1 MSSRDLPPLAAPD
14 ADADTRGAA
23 IEARMI
29 ARRGSAPRIED
40 YRRSYAACGLPWP
53 GDEEIR
59 RRHPVGDSADHP
71 AA

>member
-1 MSSRDLPPLAAPD
+1 MVGSMRSRTAALGVAD

-40 YRRSYAACGLPWP
+40 YRRSYAACGLAWP
-53 GDEEIR
+53 GDEEIATSPGGR
-59 RRHPVGDSADHP
+59 LG
-71 AA
+71 